1 MYSVLSFIAFF
12 LHLFQTK
19 CEWCDGVG
27 YIYCYCP
34 LIKVINNGPQGHKRP
49 KKVEGRNVNAWKHP
63 LHQGQGGA
71 RGEDRRKKKESTS
84 CGNYEYLD
92 SWLSLFSPFKL
103 WANFIK
109 WKSTCKKNYLI
120 LETLFMGLS
129 LLLLYDTYDLGCNRL
144 CIGRSFL
151 INISLLPPIIYI
163 YIYIYISL
171 LHKKKK
177 KKKNLLGVGY
187 DVFCSP

>member
-1 MYSVLSFIAFF
+1 MIRQLLIALHGSMKVAGLPMYSVLSFIAFF

-49 KKVEGRNVNAWKHP
+49 KKVKGRNVNAWKHP
-63 LHQGQGGA
+63 LHQGPGQK
-71 RGEDRRKKKESTS
+71 DRRKKKESTS

-103 WANFIK
+103 WAKFIK
-109 WKSTCKKNYLI
+109 WQSTCKKKITLSWKLCLWGCLYFCCMTLMI
-120 LETLFMGLS
+120 L
-129 LLLLYDTYDLGCNRL
+129 
-144 CIGRSFL
+144 
-151 INISLLPPIIYI
+151 
-163 YIYIYISL
+163 
-171 LHKKKK
+171 
-177 KKKNLLGVGY
+177 
-187 DVFCSP
+187 DVIDYVLAV